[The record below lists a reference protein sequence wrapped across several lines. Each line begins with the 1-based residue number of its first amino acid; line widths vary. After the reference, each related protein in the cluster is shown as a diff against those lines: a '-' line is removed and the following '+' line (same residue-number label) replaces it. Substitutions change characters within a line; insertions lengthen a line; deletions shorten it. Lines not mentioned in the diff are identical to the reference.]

1 MSAYRL
7 LRNNKENGPFT
18 LDQLIA
24 MGLKAYDLV
33 WVDGKSAAWRY
44 PSEIPELAAHAPAV
58 EEQPFDRFYRR
69 QPVPAKAPKPRFR
82 IKADWRKVD
91 DTPAAA
97 PVTGAPAMPTAT
109 QSAVVEQTAEKA
121 PPPPQ
126 ILPAPTNSAAQSD
139 TRAIPE
145 TRYSESLDSIKQ
157 RYSNTVLRRNS
168 TSKGNILRYAAVVG
182 LFPVLAAGIWIGTSW
197 SNRNK
202 LETVPEE
209 TAATTT
215 VTETPQ
221 ASPSTATPAEET
233 TPQLPPA
240 EAPAPI
246 PTIERPVAPS
256 NGHTEVQPRQ
266 TPPPQQIMV
275 KNETKPAQP
284 SPNNRRTIQAGS
296 GSNPLI
302 RTVANKTTVMP
313 SAGTIASRP
322 AAEDKKLSVTQP
334 LLPAPSQA
342 YETAPTGKNK
352 INDYVA
358 VKEEYEQVDE
368 TSRQVKLHIHNKS
381 NIPLDLV
388 VLDLQYY
395 DANGRFKKGETLYVN
410 NLSAHNEVALDAP
423 AAKNNQRVNY
433 KVSLLSIEKKGI
445 YLIAE

>member
-69 QPVPAKAPKPRFR
+69 QSVPAKAAKPRFR

-97 PVTGAPAMPTAT
+97 PVTGTAAMPTAT
-109 QSAVVEQTAEKA
+109 ESVTVVQTTEKVQSL
-121 PPPPQ
+121 PPV
-126 ILPAPTNSAAQSD
+126 LPAAAASAAQSD

-157 RYSNTVLRRNS
+157 RYSNTVLQRNS
-168 TSKGNILRYAAVVG
+168 TPKGNILRYAAVVG

-202 LETVPEE
+202 LEAVPEE
-209 TAATTT
+209 TAATAT

-221 ASPSTATPAEET
+221 APPPTTTPAEET
-233 TPQLPPA
+233 TPQLPQA

-246 PTIERPVAPS
+246 HTIERSVAPS
-256 NGHTEVQPRQ
+256 NGHTDVQPRQ
-266 TPPPQQIMV
+266 TPPQQIVV

-284 SPNNRRTIQAGS
+284 SKNNLHIIPAGS
-296 GSNPLI
+296 GNNPLI
-302 RTVANKTTVMP
+302 RTVASRTTVMP
-313 SAGTIASRP
+313 AAGTIASRP
-322 AAEDKKLSVTQP
+322 AAEDKKPSVTQP

-342 YETAPTGKNK
+342 YETTPTGKNN

-368 TSRQVKLHIHNKS
+368 TSRQIKLHIHNKS